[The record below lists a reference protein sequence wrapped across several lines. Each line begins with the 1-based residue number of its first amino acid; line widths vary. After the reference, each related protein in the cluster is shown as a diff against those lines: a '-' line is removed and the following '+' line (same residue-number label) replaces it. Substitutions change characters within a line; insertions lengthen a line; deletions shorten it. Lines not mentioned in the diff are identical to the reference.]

1 MVFGDF
7 LVILQENIYMNVPK
21 SVITRTLFIN
31 VARELFAQKG
41 KDNVTMN
48 DIAVLA
54 GKVRRTIY
62 DYFNNKNEV
71 YTAVIENEMNIIIKK
86 LEEIMAMTV
95 APHKKLEIY
104 IFTRFE
110 TIKEVVF
117 RNGSLKADFFKD
129 IQEVEKARRPID
141 MKEIKMLR
149 QIIDEGIADGS
160 FKGLSSQWTAMF
172 MLYAL
177 KGMEAPYMNSNVATY
192 ANDRRQM
199 IMDVVLNGLLK
210 KD

>member
-1 MVFGDF
+1 
-7 LVILQENIYMNVPK
+7 MNVPK

-86 LEEIMAMTV
+86 LEEIMAINV
-95 APHKKLEIY
+95 DPHKKLEIY

-141 MKEIKMLR
+141 MKEIKMP
-149 QIIDEGIADGS
+149 
-160 FKGLSSQWTAMF
+160 
-172 MLYAL
+172 L
-177 KGMEAPYMNSNVATY
+177 KS
-192 ANDRRQM
+192 
-199 IMDVVLNGLLK
+199 
-210 KD
+210 

>member
-62 DYFNNKNEV
+62 DYFNNKDEV
-71 YTAVIENEMNIIIKK
+71 YT
-86 LEEIMAMTV
+86 EIGRAHV
-95 APHKKLEIY
+95 
-104 IFTRFE
+104 
-110 TIKEVVF
+110 
-117 RNGSLKADFFKD
+117 
-129 IQEVEKARRPID
+129 
-141 MKEIKMLR
+141 
-149 QIIDEGIADGS
+149 
-160 FKGLSSQWTAMF
+160 
-172 MLYAL
+172 
-177 KGMEAPYMNSNVATY
+177 
-192 ANDRRQM
+192 
-199 IMDVVLNGLLK
+199 
-210 KD
+210 